1 MSVDFFVVFLSLYTY
16 LCNRKQIINFH
27 FQKFNRQLIM
37 NTLKQINQFLDN
49 QPIAMVGVSRNP
61 KKFGYTAFRELKEKG
76 MKIIPVNPEADE
88 IMGEKSYHNVTALPE
103 EVKGIIIMT
112 KKDKTASVVKEAVAR
127 GIKEIW
133 IQQMA
138 DSKEALSELKGSDI
152 NFITGECILMHYKP
166 HSIHKFHGN
175 LKRFFRMFPK

>member
-1 MSVDFFVVFLSLYTY
+1 
-16 LCNRKQIINFH
+16 
-27 FQKFNRQLIM
+27 M

-61 KKFGYTAFRELKEKG
+61 KKFGYTAFKELKDKG

-88 IMGEKSYHNVTALPE
+88 IMGEKSYRNISSLPA
-103 EVKGIIIMT
+103 EVRGIIVMT
-112 KKDKTASVVKEAVAR
+112 KKEITASVVKEAVEK

-138 DSKEALSELKGSDI
+138 DSKEALVQLKGSDI
-152 NFITGECILMHYKP
+152 NYIIGECILMHYKP
-166 HSIHKFHGN
+166 QSIHKFHGN
-175 LKRFFRMFPK
+175 LKKFFRMFPK